1 MRLENVT
8 IPMKPNPVLLDAVIQ
23 DLQNALMTK
32 LTWLDK
38 AFGRA
43 YKLVEH
49 QPNSGKWVYPAAYT
63 GQGEYV
69 SLNPNDKFGN
79 FCWFDIYDPQEVKQV
94 TQGLPQYIFKGAI
107 VFWFNMETIYP
118 DASYLHTEEIKNEVV
133 SLLTTPGIIK
143 VLGKLVVKEVYE
155 RFENIYREYTIEKIY
170 NEFVYSGQDL
180 ATKDKQFFMYPFG
193 GLRVEFEMIT
203 RELCQPYII

>member
-1 MRLENVT
+1 MRLENIN
-8 IPMKPNPVLLDAVIQ
+8 IPMKTSPVLLDTVIQ
-23 DLQNALMTK
+23 DLQNALTNK

-49 QPNSGKWVYPAAYT
+49 RPNAGKFVYPAAYV
-63 GQGEYV
+63 GNSEYV

-79 FCWFDIYDPQEVKQV
+79 FCWFDIYDPQRVIQV
-94 TQGLPQYIFKGAI
+94 SQGLPQYVFAGAI
-107 VFWFNMETIYP
+107 VFWYNMESIYT
-118 DASYLHTEEIKNEVV
+118 DASVLHTEEIKNEVV

-143 VLGKLVVKEVYE
+143 TRGRLTINEVYE
-155 RFENIYREYTIEKIY
+155 RFENIYKGYTIEKIY
-170 NEFVYSGQDL
+170 NEFVYSEQEL
-180 ATKDKQFFMYPFG
+180 AAKDKQFFMYPFG
-193 GLRVEFEMIT
+193 GLRIEFEIIT

>member
-1 MRLENVT
+1 MQKTL
-8 IPMKPNPVLLDAVIQ
+8 A
-23 DLQNALMTK
+23 TK
-32 LTWLDK
+32 LSWLDK

-69 SLNPNDKFGN
+69 SLNPNDQFGN
-79 FCWFDIYDPQEVKQV
+79 FCWFDIYDPQEIKQI
-94 TQGLPQYIFKGAI
+94 TQGLPQYIFRGAI
-107 VFWFNMETIYP
+107 IFWYNMETIYP
-118 DASYLHTEEIKNEVV
+118 DASYLHTEEIKNEVI

-143 VLGKLVVKEVYE
+143 VQGKLVVKEAYE
-155 RFENIYREYTIEKIY
+155 RFENIYRGYTIQKIY
-170 NEFVYSGQDL
+170 NEFVYGGQDL
-180 ATKDKQFFMYPFG
+180 AAKDKQFVMYPFG
-193 GLRVEFEMIT
+193 GLRIEFEMTT